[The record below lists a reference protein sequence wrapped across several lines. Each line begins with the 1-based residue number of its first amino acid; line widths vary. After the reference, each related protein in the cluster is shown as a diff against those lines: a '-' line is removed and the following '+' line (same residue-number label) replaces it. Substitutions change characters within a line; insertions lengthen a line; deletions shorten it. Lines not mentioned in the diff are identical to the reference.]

1 MRAMPHLVSAAA
13 LALLVAIMP
22 GRAHHA
28 VQAQF
33 DVDQA
38 VEKRGILTK
47 IDWINPH
54 TYMHFDVAE
63 DGVTRKYA
71 IESLGI
77 LGLRRAGID
86 SKSAFKVGEL
96 FTFTINPNTTTAS
109 DVATTNLTISG
120 DSSKQGHDR
129 LTYQGI
135 LNSLGQDSFQLNS
148 SPLTFRICSL
158 KTGSYST
165 QCPSPSITGWSSLA
179 RICDGVRWA

>member
-47 IDWINPH
+47 I
-54 TYMHFDVAE
+54 
-63 DGVTRKYA
+63 RKYA

-96 FTFTINPNTTTAS
+96 FTFTINPSRDGSATGLLVTLVFPDGRRYDVRNQDTAG
-109 DVATTNLTISG
+109 AG
-120 DSSKQGHDR
+120 G
-129 LTYQGI
+129 
-135 LNSLGQDSFQLNS
+135 
-148 SPLTFRICSL
+148 
-158 KTGSYST
+158 
-165 QCPSPSITGWSSLA
+165 
-179 RICDGVRWA
+179 